1 MPNRIAFP
9 GRRPPGKALDSL
21 VAWAIEK
28 VQWHAGGALAVL
40 KGRAA
45 IAPSYLT
52 AAVAAKPSE
61 KIRLRQGARVVMK
74 SWTD

>member
-9 GRRPPGKALDSL
+9 GRPPPAKALDSL

-45 IAPSYLT
+45 IASSYST

-61 KIRLRQGARVVMK
+61 KITLRQGARVMMK
-74 SWTD
+74 NWTE